1 MNRAKF
7 RFPQGLAAGLLM
19 LSVSLSTVAWG
30 EPVQGIAL
38 HGQPKYGPDF
48 KHFDY
53 VNPDAPKGGEA
64 RFAAIGSFDTFNPFN
79 IKGQPVVG
87 IGQLFES
94 LMTGSADEPFS
105 EYGLIAESVEVP
117 ADRSSATFV
126 LRPQAKFHDG
136 SSITADDVLFSFE
149 TLKNQGSPAYRF
161 YYANVASV
169 ERLDERRVKF
179 TFASGE
185 NRELPLIIGQ
195 MPVLAKKYWENR
207 DFSATTLDIPLGSGP
222 YRIERFE
229 PGRFVVYQ
237 RDANYWGKDL
247 PVNRGLN
254 NIDRLRYDYYRDV
267 TVALEAFKAGAY
279 DLRVENVAKQWASG
293 YDFPALREGRVKKEI
308 FPHQRTS
315 GMQGF
320 VYNLRRPLF
329 QDPKVR
335 RALAYAFDFEW
346 SNRNLFHDQYRR
358 TRSYFDNSELAA
370 QGLPSSEE
378 LALLEPLRKEL
389 PPEVF
394 STEYQPP
401 VAKDDGQ
408 LRANLRQ
415 ALELLQEAGWTFRD
429 RKLVNAQTGETFR
442 FELLIDEPTWE
453 RIGLP
458 FARNLERLGIEMT
471 VRSVDSAQYENRV
484 RDFDF
489 DMVVNVWGQSLSP
502 GNEQREFWS
511 SAAADQPGS
520 RNLAG
525 LKNSA
530 VDQLVDQLIAAPD
543 RASLV
548 TRVRALDRALQWNY
562 LVIPHWHIPYD
573 RIAFWDKFSYPSVT
587 PLQGVQLNAW
597 WIDPVKA
604 AALSQR
610 GSGAEKAEQK
620 KPSL

>member
-1 MNRAKF
+1 MSRAKF
-7 RFPQGLAAGLLM
+7 RCPPWLAGMALF
-19 LSVSLSTVAWG
+19 SISLISPLAFG
-30 EPVQGIAL
+30 EPAHGLAL
-38 HGQPKYGPDF
+38 HGQLKYGPDF
-48 KHFDY
+48 THFDY

-79 IKGQPVVG
+79 IKGQPAVG
-87 IGQLFES
+87 VGQLFES

-105 EYGLIAESVEVP
+105 EYGLIAESVEAP
-117 ADRSSATFV
+117 ADRSSATFTI
-126 LRPQAKFHDG
+126 RPQAKFHDG
-136 SSITADDVLFSFE
+136 SPITADDVLFSFE
-149 TLKNQGSPAYRF
+149 TLKSQGSPAYRF
-161 YYANVASV
+161 YYANVARA

-179 TFASGE
+179 TFAPGE

-195 MPVLAKKYWENR
+195 MPVLSKKYWENR
-207 DFSATTLDIPLGSGP
+207 DFAATTLEIPLGSGP

-237 RDANYWGKDL
+237 RDANYWGRDL

-293 YDFPALREGRVKKEI
+293 YDFPALRDGRVKKET

-346 SNRNLFHDQYRR
+346 SNRNLFHDQYKR

-370 QGLPSSEE
+370 QGLPSPEE

-394 STEYQPP
+394 SSEYQPP

-408 LRANLRQ
+408 LRTNLRQ
-415 ALELLQEAGWTFRD
+415 ALELLQEAGWTFRE
-429 RKLVNAQTGETFR
+429 RKLVNAKTGEPFR

-489 DMVVNVWGQSLSP
+489 DLVVNVWGQSLSP

-511 SAAADQPGS
+511 SAAADHPGS

-525 LKNSA
+525 LKNPA

-548 TRVRALDRALQWNY
+548 TRVRALDRALQWSY

-573 RIAFWDKFSYPSVT
+573 RIAFWNKFGYPATT

-604 AALSQR
+604 AALGQR
-610 GSGAEKAEQK
+610 GSGAEKSDPA
-620 KPSL
+620 KP

>member
-7 RFPQGLAAGLLM
+7 RFPQWLAGLLM
-19 LSVSLSTVAWG
+19 LSVSLSTVAFG
-30 EPVQGIAL
+30 TPVHGVAL
-38 HGQPKYGPDF
+38 HGQPKYGPNF
-48 KHFDY
+48 THFDY
-53 VNPDAPKGGEA
+53 ANPDAPKGGEA

-79 IKGQPVVG
+79 IKGQSVVG
-87 IGQLFES
+87 ISQLFES
-94 LMTGSADEPFS
+94 LMTNSADEPFS
-105 EYGLIAESVEVP
+105 EYGLIAESVEIP
-117 ADRSSATFV
+117 ADRGSVTFMI
-126 LRPQAKFHDG
+126 RPQAKFHDG
-136 SSITADDVLFSFE
+136 GSITADDVLFSFE
-149 TLKNQGSPAYRF
+149 TLKTKGNPSYRF
-161 YYANVASV
+161 YYASIASA

-179 TFASGE
+179 TFAPGE

-195 MPVLAKKYWENR
+195 MPVLSKNYWQDR
-207 DFSATTLDIPLGSGP
+207 DFAATTLDIPVGSGP

-229 PGRFVVYQ
+229 PGRFIVYQ
-237 RDANYWGKDL
+237 RDENYWGKDL
-247 PVNRGLN
+247 PVNRGQH

-267 TVALEAFKAGAY
+267 TVALEAFKAGVY
-279 DLRVENVAKQWASG
+279 DLRVENVAKQWATG
-293 YDFPALREGRVKKEI
+293 YDFPALRDGRVKKEI

-329 QDPKVR
+329 QNPKVR
-335 RALAYAFDFEW
+335 EALAYAFDFEW
-346 SNRNLFHDQYRR
+346 SNRNLFHDQYQR

-370 QGLPSSEE
+370 RGLPSPEE

-394 STEYQPP
+394 TTEYQPP
-401 VAKDDGQ
+401 ISNDDAQ
-408 LRANLRQ
+408 LRGNFRK
-415 ALELLQEAGWTFRD
+415 ALELLQETGWTFRD
-429 RKLVNAQTGETFR
+429 RQLVNAKTGEPFR
-442 FELLIDEPTWE
+442 FELLINEPTWE

-458 FARNLERLGIEMT
+458 FARNLERLGIAMT

-525 LKNSA
+525 LKNPV

-562 LVIPHWHIPYD
+562 LVIPHWHLPYD
-573 RIAFWDKFSYPSVT
+573 RIVFWDKFGYPSVT
-587 PLQGVQLNAW
+587 PSQGAQLNAW
-597 WIDPVKA
+597 WIDPAKA
-604 AALSQR
+604 AAMKSTPVAPGR
-610 GSGAEKAEQK
+610 
-620 KPSL
+620 

>member
-1 MNRAKF
+1 MSRAKF
-7 RFPQGLAAGLLM
+7 RFLPWLAAGLLM
-19 LSVSLSTVAWG
+19 LSVSLSTVVLG
-30 EPVQGIAL
+30 EPAHGIAL

-48 KHFDY
+48 THFDY
-53 VNPDAPKGGEA
+53 VNPNAPKGGEA

-79 IKGQPVVG
+79 IKGQPVID
-87 IGQLFES
+87 IGRLFES
-94 LMTGSADEPFS
+94 LMTSSADEPFS
-105 EYGLIAESVEVP
+105 EYGLIAESVDIP
-117 ADRSSATFV
+117 ADRGSVTFTI
-126 LRPQAKFHDG
+126 RPQAKFHDG
-136 SSITADDVLFSFE
+136 SPITADDVLFSFE
-149 TLKNQGSPAYRF
+149 ALKSKGSPAYRF
-161 YYANVASV
+161 YYASVAKAEKLG
-169 ERLDERRVKF
+169 ERQVKF
-179 TFASGE
+179 TFAPGE

-195 MPVLAKKYWENR
+195 MPVLSKKYWQDR
-207 DFSATTLDIPLGSGP
+207 DFAATTLDIPVGSGP

-237 RDANYWGKDL
+237 RDENYWGKDL
-247 PVNRGLN
+247 PVNRGQY

-279 DLRVENVAKQWASG
+279 DLRVENVAKQWATG

-308 FPHQRTS
+308 FSHQRTS

-329 QDPKVR
+329 QNPKVR
-335 RALAYAFDFEW
+335 EALAYAFDFEW
-346 SNRNLFHDQYRR
+346 SNRNLFHDQYKR

-370 QGLPSSEE
+370 RGLPSPEE
-378 LALLEPLRKEL
+378 LALLEPLRKDL

-394 STEYQPP
+394 TAEYQPP
-401 VAKDDGQ
+401 VANDDAQ
-408 LRANLRQ
+408 LRANLRK

-429 RKLVNAQTGETFR
+429 RKLVNAKTGEPFR

-471 VRSVDSAQYENRV
+471 VRSVDSAQYENRM

-489 DMVVNVWGQSLSP
+489 DMAVNVWGQSLSP
-502 GNEQREFWS
+502 GNEQREFWN
-511 SAAADQPGS
+511 SAAAYQPGS

-525 LKNSA
+525 LKNPA

-543 RASLV
+543 RASLT
-548 TRVRALDRALQWNY
+548 TRTRALDRALQWSY

-573 RIAFWDKFSYPSVT
+573 RIAFWDKFGYPAVT

-597 WIDPVKA
+597 WIDPAKDKA
-604 AALSQR
+604 L
-610 GSGAEKAEQK
+610 AESKAGK
-620 KPSL
+620 

>member
-7 RFPQGLAAGLLM
+7 RFPQWLAASLLM
-19 LSVSLSTVAWG
+19 LSVNLPTVALG
-30 EPVQGIAL
+30 APVHGVAL

-48 KHFDY
+48 THFDY

-64 RFAAIGSFDTFNPFN
+64 RFSAIGSFDTFNPFN

-94 LMTGSADEPFS
+94 LMTSSADEPFS
-105 EYGLIAESVEVP
+105 EYGLIAESVEIP
-117 ADRSSATFV
+117 ADRSSATFTI
-126 LRPQAKFHDG
+126 RPQAKFHDG
-136 SSITADDVLFSFE
+136 SPITADDVLFSFE
-149 TLKNQGSPAYRF
+149 TLKSKGNPSYRF
-161 YYANVASV
+161 YYASIASA

-179 TFASGE
+179 TFAPGE

-195 MPVLAKKYWENR
+195 MPVLSKKYWQDR
-207 DFSATTLDIPLGSGP
+207 DFAATTLDIPVGSGP
-222 YRIERFE
+222 YRIELFE
-229 PGRFVVYQ
+229 PGRFMVYQ
-237 RDANYWGKDL
+237 RDENYWGKDL
-247 PVNRGLN
+247 PVNRGQH

-279 DLRVENVAKQWASG
+279 DLRVENVAKQWATG

-329 QDPKVR
+329 QNPKVR
-335 RALAYAFDFEW
+335 QALAYAFDFEW

-370 QGLPSSEE
+370 RGLPSPEE

-394 STEYQPP
+394 TAEYQPP

-408 LRANLRQ
+408 LRANLRK

-429 RKLVNAQTGETFR
+429 RKLVNAKTGEPFR

-458 FARNLERLGIEMT
+458 FARNLERLGIDMT
-471 VRSVDSAQYENRV
+471 VRSVDSAQYENRM

-489 DMVVNVWGQSLSP
+489 DMAVNVWGQSLSP

-525 LKNSA
+525 LKNPA

-548 TRVRALDRALQWNY
+548 TRARALDRALQWNY

-573 RIAFWDKFSYPSVT
+573 RIAFWDKFGYPAVT

-597 WIDPVKA
+597 WIDPAKA
-604 AALSQR
+604 AALGQR
-610 GSGAEKAEQK
+610 TDSEKAHQN
-620 KPSL
+620 KP

>member
-1 MNRAKF
+1 MASRCMVNRNTA
-7 RFPQGLAAGLLM
+7 RISPISITSIL
-19 LSVSLSTVAWG
+19 
-30 EPVQGIAL
+30 
-38 HGQPKYGPDF
+38 
-48 KHFDY
+48 
-53 VNPDAPKGGEA
+53 NAPKGGEA
-64 RFAAIGSFDTFNPFN
+64 RFSEIGSFDTFNPFN

-94 LMTGSADEPFS
+94 LMTSSADEPFS
-105 EYGLIAESVEVP
+105 EYGLIAESVDIPE
-117 ADRSSATFV
+117 DRSSVTFTI
-126 LRPQAKFHDG
+126 RPQAKFHDG
-136 SSITADDVLFSFE
+136 SPITADDVLFSFA
-149 TLKNQGSPAYRF
+149 TLKSKGNPSYRF
-161 YYANVASV
+161 YYTSIASA

-179 TFASGE
+179 TFAPGE

-195 MPVLAKKYWENR
+195 MPVLSKKYWESR
-207 DFSATTLDIPLGSGP
+207 DFAATTLDIPMGSGP

-237 RDANYWGKDL
+237 RDENYWGKDL
-247 PVNRGLN
+247 PVNRGQH

-279 DLRVENVAKQWASG
+279 DLRVENVAKQWATG
-293 YDFPALREGRVKKEI
+293 YDFPALQEGRVKKEI

-329 QDPKVR
+329 QNPKVR
-335 RALAYAFDFEW
+335 QALAYAFDFEW

-370 QGLPSSEE
+370 RGLPSPEE

-389 PPEVF
+389 PPEVL
-394 STEYQPP
+394 TAEYQPP
-401 VAKDDGQ
+401 VAQDDGQ
-408 LRANLRQ
+408 LRANLRK

-429 RKLVNAQTGETFR
+429 RKLVNAKTGEPFR

-525 LKNSA
+525 LKNPA

-573 RIAFWDKFSYPSVT
+573 RIAFWDKFGYPAVT

-597 WIDPVKA
+597 WIDPAKA
-604 AALSQR
+604 AALGQR
-610 GSGAEKAEQK
+610 GAGAEKADPA
-620 KPSL
+620 KP